1 MKRSRRWLTG
11 IGIAA
16 VAAGAVLVLGGL
28 GYAHWG
34 DEEAHLGPM
43 GPGMWAFDCPM
54 QEYGFTRRGPRAVA
68 PAMTNSPMSEDISL
82 DMARDIAEGYLARF
96 GDSLEIAE
104 IMEFSNHFYV
114 QVRERDTGRFAL
126 ELLVTRDG
134 RAIPEPGPNMRWN
147 VRYAGMGAR
156 HYRSTGE
163 DMPIFSDEAVSLAQA
178 YLDRTMPGATADPEV
193 AAFYGY
199 YTLHILRDGRIS
211 GMLSVNGFTGQVWVH
226 SWHGEYLGGRDHE
239 G

>member
-1 MKRSRRWLTG
+1 MNTSRRWLTG
-11 IGIAA
+11 AGIAT
-16 VAAGAVLVLGGL
+16 VAISAALFLGGI

-34 DEEAHLGPM
+34 AEEAHSGPM
-43 GPGMWAFDCPM
+43 GPGMWALDCPM
-54 QEYGFTRRGPRAVA
+54 REYGVARGGPQALGPVEMSSPTGEA
-68 PAMTNSPMSEDISL
+68 PSL
-82 DMARDIAEGYLARF
+82 AMARAIAQDYLTRY

-104 IMEFSNHFYV
+104 ILEFTDNFYV
-114 QVRERDTGRFAL
+114 QVKERDSDRFAL

-147 VRYAGMGAR
+147 VRYAGMGVR

-163 DMPIFSDEAVSLAQA
+163 EMPISPDAAVSLAQT

-199 YTLHILRDGRIS
+199 YTLHILRDGRIA
-211 GMLSVNGFTGQVWVH
+211 GVLSVNGFTGRVWVH
-226 SWHGEYLGGRDHE
+226 AWHGEFVGRE
-239 G
+239 EL